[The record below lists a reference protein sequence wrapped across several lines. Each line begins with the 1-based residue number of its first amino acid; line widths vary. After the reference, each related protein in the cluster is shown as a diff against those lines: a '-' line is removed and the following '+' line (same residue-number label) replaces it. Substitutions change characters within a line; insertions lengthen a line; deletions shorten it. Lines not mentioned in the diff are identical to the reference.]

1 MRWIT
6 VKNAF
11 IWKKHSLILLA
22 LILFIGLSMPAAS
35 LTATPDK
42 GLINNIPILANNPA
56 DINMGGESTGQTLSI
71 PLKHDDPGEIQ
82 IAFKN
87 ANVSNGVDNDH
98 SANATNKTAA
108 DNKTNASVANQSA
121 PIADP
126 AGKALSLSDF
136 NFNANASQISN
147 MSLLDRM
154 YRNSHFFCSM
164 GRAYEGDTSHPDWI
178 LPTEY
183 TKSAIAMANWNDIN
197 SVALN
202 YTLPGT
208 HLTPRYWSLGI
219 TSPVGP
225 DVNKWN
231 FGGYV
236 TMK

>member
-1 MRWIT
+1 ME
-6 VKNAF
+6 KAF
-11 IWKKHSLILLA
+11 IRKKHLSIILA
-22 LILFIGLSMPAAS
+22 LIMVIGLSMPASS
-35 LTATPDK
+35 LTATTDK
-42 GLINNIPILANNPA
+42 GLINNLSVLADNPA
-56 DINMGGESTGQTLSI
+56 DINIGGESTSQGRSI
-71 PLKHDDPGEIQ
+71 PLNVIDPGEIQ

-87 ANVSNGVDNDH
+87 VNVSSGVDNNR
-98 SANATNKTAA
+98 SINATNKTAPA
-108 DNKTNASVANQSA
+108 NATNTSVANQSA
-121 PIADP
+121 PIANP

-136 NFNANASQISN
+136 NFNANARQISN

-197 SVALN
+197 GVALN

-208 HLTPRYWSLGI
+208 HLTPRYWSLDL
-219 TSPVGP
+219 TSPINPGL
-225 DVNKWN
+225 NNWN
-231 FGGYV
+231 FGGQS